1 MGYLNE
7 DGLATLVGKV
17 KGQMVQ
23 LTSEQYRNL
32 PSTKNTDNKIYFVED
47 EDYAR
52 AIDNEPTLN
61 SNNFVKSGGVYTYT
75 SKIGTGSLTTTAKT
89 LIPAVNE
96 LKASVDTL
104 NNELSNFTLQTSVL
118 TPVKTMTVG
127 SQNRVS
133 KYGRIVFGTIIFS
146 TETTSSQNT
155 VMFRTPYPLRYPT
168 VIIIR
173 ADGGKTYLMGTTTEN
188 SDELTALY
196 GDGIP
201 AGVYRASFTYLTTL

>member
-32 PSTKNTDNKIYFVED
+32 PSSKNTDNKIYFVED

-61 SNNFVKSGGVYTYT
+61 SGNFVKSGGVYTYT

-96 LKASVDTL
+96 LKNSIDV
-104 NNELSNFTLQTSVL
+104 LSTKTSDVIHGG
-118 TPVKTMTVG
+118 PVKSISATV
-127 SQNRVS
+127 
-133 KYGRIVFGTIIFS
+133 
-146 TETTSSQNT
+146 
-155 VMFRTPYPLRYPT
+155 
-168 VIIIR
+168 
-173 ADGGKTYLMGTTTEN
+173 
-188 SDELTALY
+188 
-196 GDGIP
+196 P
-201 AGVYRASFTYLTTL
+201 AGSYVNVDDLDWKITGKSYIGSLIYSCEGAPLIIQAHYAGMSIGIRFTVYNCSPTTPFTATINYRHLYV

>member
-96 LKASVDTL
+96 LKASIDTL
-104 NNELSNFTLQTSVL
+104 NTGL
-118 TPVKTMTVG
+118 TAV
-127 SQNRVS
+127 
-133 KYGRIVFGTIIFS
+133 
-146 TETTSSQNT
+146 TEEFAYIRGYFANSADWTEYNA
-155 VMFRTPYPLRYPT
+155 YPT
-168 VIIIR
+168 GFNRTNCSIVGFEVYN
-173 ADGGKTYLMGTTTEN
+173 ADAWKNGIGY
-188 SDELTALY
+188 TATQNARTFAAMDNNGVRVYNTDTVLF
-196 GDGIP
+196 GE
-201 AGVYRASFTYLTTL
+201 VYRITLRKLTI